1 MILDDGTLEVFE
13 LHECAAQGRKPKT
26 VIRPLFEP
34 CFYGELQVGYKRQY
48 AAMGVSQQVDKLV
61 RIWQNR
67 DIAIGMVAVLDE
79 EKQYRIDNVQ
89 HTADDDGILITILTL
104 RRLDDLYDLSE
115 ETEDVQ

>member
-34 CFYGELQVGYKRQY
+34 CFYGELNVGYKRQY

-79 EKQYRIDNVQ
+79 SQQYRIDNVQ
-89 HTADDDGILITILTL
+89 HLNDETGEPVTHLTL
-104 RRLDDLYDLSE
+104 RRLGGLYDIE
-115 ETEDVQ
+115 R

>member
-13 LHECAAQGRKPKT
+13 LHECAAQGRKPKN

-79 EKQYRIDNVQ
+79 SQQYRIDNVQ
-89 HTADDDGILITILTL
+89 HRNDETGEPVTHLTL
-104 RRLDDLYDLSE
+104 RRLRGLYDVE
-115 ETEDVQ
+115 R

>member
-13 LHECAAQGRKPKT
+13 LHECAAQGRKPKK

-34 CFYGELQVGYKRQY
+34 CFYGELNMGYKRQY

-67 DIAIGMVAVLDE
+67 DIAIDMVAVLDE
-79 EKQYRIDNVQ
+79 DKQYRISLAQ
-89 HTADDDGILITILTL
+89 HLTDETGEPVTHLTL
-104 RRLDDLYDLSE
+104 QRLGGIYDI
-115 ETEDVQ
+115 DR

>member
-13 LHECAAQGRKPKT
+13 LHECAAQGRKPKK

-34 CFYGELQVGYKRQY
+34 CFYGELNVGYKRQY

-67 DIAIGMVAVLDE
+67 DIAIDMVAVLDE
-79 EKQYRIDNVQ
+79 DKQYRISLAQ
-89 HTADDDGILITILTL
+89 HLTDETGEPVTHLTL
-104 RRLDDLYDLSE
+104 QRLGGIYDI
-115 ETEDVQ
+115 DR

>member
-67 DIAIGMVAVLDE
+67 DITIGMVAVLDE
-79 EKQYRIDNVQ
+79 NQQYRIDLAQ
-89 HTADDDGILITILTL
+89 HLTDETGEPVTHLTL
-104 RRLDDLYDLSE
+104 RRLGGLYGVE
-115 ETEDVQ
+115 R

>member
-13 LHECAAQGRKPKT
+13 LHECAAQGRKPKK

-34 CFYGELQVGYKRQY
+34 CFYGELNVGYKRQY

-67 DIAIGMVAVLDE
+67 DITIDMVAVLDE
-79 EKQYRIDNVQ
+79 DKQYRIGLAQ
-89 HTADDDGILITILTL
+89 HLTDETGEPVTHLSLQRLGGI
-104 RRLDDLYDLSE
+104 YDI
-115 ETEDVQ
+115 DR